1 MAKSIPTM
9 LKQDVFCE
17 PFDAFL
23 GAQWLSEAEE
33 LKNRKSP
40 NRGSVCAFLVA
51 MRDDA
56 LIWVPLAA
64 FPANAMT
71 RTLAIL
77 CLFVG
82 FLLPEG
88 LLSQQSAPRNFV
100 IFCSPG
106 LSKQQKDQVL
116 IEFQRFVS
124 GGGGQKASRTK
135 GMVPGDTIQ
144 VFDAATLNQVT
155 RLFQIPDS
163 ARTPNLQFKTAGQAV
178 SELRDFLKNAKA
190 DDALVKLPQLVSSFR
205 QKVAAKDAEVLLIGS
220 PLYHD
225 DVAAHDMRQ
234 GWLSDGYFAQEP
246 SVTVFSTTT
255 KSGALRNNAFR
266 FCTLTDDIWATE
278 NKGSHQEMTQRFW
291 SLFVNLCGGRL
302 VSFQSDIPTAFQS
315 LVIDDLQDLV
325 SLNGYKPDSDDRM
338 EVRSS
343 RTLLAPQSTT
353 EQTTVASARSSS
365 NEAAIDLSR
374 PEFSWLTSDASVYR
388 KAHPSRGKLPAQGR
402 VRVGLTW
409 STESNPAV
417 TDLDL
422 HVNAGDPEDEL
433 SFRKVS
439 TRAGRHYKDFS
450 NPKANHG
457 FELVDLD
464 GKVNP
469 DDLKIWVNA
478 FAGRSPRGF
487 TGEVRVLYEDQ
498 LFDYPF
504 SITAKQGNGGA
515 DSSKRASSMN
525 WSEIPLSIETHQ

>member
-1 MAKSIPTM
+1 MS
-9 LKQDVFCE
+9 
-17 PFDAFL
+17 
-23 GAQWLSEAEE
+23 
-33 LKNRKSP
+33 
-40 NRGSVCAFLVA
+40 
-51 MRDDA
+51 
-56 LIWVPLAA
+56 
-64 FPANAMT
+64 
-71 RTLAIL
+71 RTLAVIY
-77 CLFVG
+77 LFLG
-82 FLLPEG
+82 FFLPEG
-88 LLSQQSAPRNFV
+88 VLSQQPATRNFV

-106 LSKQQKDQVL
+106 LTKQQKDQVL

-144 VFDAATLNQVT
+144 VFDAVTLNQVT
-155 RLFQIPDS
+155 RPFQIPDS
-163 ARTPNLQFKTAGQAV
+163 ARTPNLQFKAAGQAI

-266 FCTLTDDIWATE
+266 FCTLSDDIWATE

-315 LVIDDLQDLV
+315 LLIDDLQDLV
-325 SLNGYKPDSDDRM
+325 SLNGYKPESDDRM

-343 RTLLAPQSTT
+343 RTLLAPQPVT
-353 EQTTVASARSSS
+353 EQTNAASTTSTSD
-365 NEAAIDLSR
+365 EAAIDLSR
-374 PEFSWLTSDASVYR
+374 PEFSWLTSDAAAYR
-388 KAHPSRGKLPAQGR
+388 KAHPNKGNLPPRGR

-409 STESNPAV
+409 STESNPTA

-422 HVNAGDPEDEL
+422 HVNAGDSGEEL

-464 GKVNP
+464 GKASPN
-469 DDLKIWVNA
+469 DLKIWVNA
-478 FAGRSPRGF
+478 FAGRGPRGF

-504 SITAKQGNGGA
+504 SITAKEGNGGE
-515 DSSKRASSMN
+515 DSAKRASSRS
-525 WSEIPLSIETHQ
+525 WLQIPLSIETHQ